1 MSIIKTT
8 LAILSAVGLFL
19 FLFLWQTAASGLEK
33 AETLN
38 KRLETV
44 VAEAERRDQALQE
57 ELDVANGSL
66 KSATSSLR
74 EAQQNETKLS
84 SEIASLQQAGSE
96 AAQNLEEAE
105 ERARALEIKLLEM
118 EADTAADKAGRAA
131 APAPAPAANDA
142 AVLTAADPA
151 PSGQAEAAQKTS
163 AGGAAAPAGE
173 SDDSPEDE
181 LAAPAFPDHPADKRA
196 IMDQLGL
203 MAANLT
209 MVTKERDE
217 LQIKLRQAQSEL
229 ARLQADQA
237 AQADPAG
244 RAAGPPAR
252 PMED

>member
-19 FLFLWQTAASGLEK
+19 FLFLWQTAASGLEE

-44 VAEAERRDQALQE
+44 VAEAERRDKALQE

-66 KSATSSLR
+66 KLATSSLS

-84 SEIASLQQAGSE
+84 AEIARLRQAGSE

-105 ERARALEIKLLEM
+105 ERARALEIKLLEI
-118 EADTAADKAGRAA
+118 EAETAADKDVCAA

-142 AVLTAADPA
+142 A

-173 SDDSPEDE
+173 SDNSPEDE
-181 LAAPAFPDHPADKRA
+181 SAAAPAPPDHPADKQA

-203 MAANLT
+203 MAANLK
-209 MVTKERDE
+209 MVSKERDE

-244 RAAGPPAR
+244 QAAGPPAR
-252 PMED
+252 PLKD